1 MNLTGVGGDFPG
13 KRSSK
18 DKVPEAS
25 TTWCVCGTARKPGS
39 LELRGGQGQADE
51 TRREG
56 EKGPD
61 PRGLHGP
68 CKEFEFYPDCDGK
81 LLDGLE

>member
-1 MNLTGVGGDFPG
+1 M
-13 KRSSK
+13 
-18 DKVPEAS
+18 
-25 TTWCVCGTARKPGS
+25 
-39 LELRGGQGQADE
+39 DE
-51 TRREG
+51 TRWEG